1 MIQIR
6 PGDLIAIR
14 FQGRY
19 YYALILDRIRLFGGN
34 WVYVFHRR
42 SDELLSADVF
52 LDGRQSGFHAFVDF
66 IHAKREDRITRL
78 QRKVDPNLYP
88 SPGYLKATHHPTRKA
103 SQWFIYDMDFNL
115 VKRVKKLKRA
125 EKKYPNWSRID
136 DVIMKDLVDKAWT
149 PEKDVRI

>member
-1 MIQIR
+1 MIQIQ
-6 PGDLIAIR
+6 PGDLIAIQY
-14 FQGRY
+14 QGCY

-42 SDELLSADVF
+42 SAEQLPADVF
-52 LDGRQSGFHAFVDF
+52 LDGQQPGFHAFVDF

-78 QRKVDPNLYP
+78 QSNVDLGLYP
-88 SPGYLKATHHPTRKA
+88 DPGYLKAAHEFRRKA

-115 VKRVKKLKRA
+115 VKRVKRLKRA
-125 EKKYPNWSRID
+125 EKKYPNKGRID
-136 DVIMKDLVDKAWT
+136 EVVMVEMVAGAWT